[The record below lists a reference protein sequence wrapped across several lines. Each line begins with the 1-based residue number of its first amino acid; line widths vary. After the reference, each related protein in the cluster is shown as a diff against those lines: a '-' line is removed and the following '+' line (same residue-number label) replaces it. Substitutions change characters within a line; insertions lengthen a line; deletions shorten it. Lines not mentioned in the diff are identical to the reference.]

1 MAPGTSRIA
10 RPPEPSAQADSP
22 AAATPRRWSHLLRR
36 FTPERLALTVFT
48 LAVVAALAAPLV
60 EVVLRSFQQQAGFA
74 GATWS
79 TANYRQLSGSQ
90 ILKSAENSAI
100 IAIGATA
107 VATVLGVALAW
118 LVARTDLPFRRA
130 FTVLNL
136 IPFFLS
142 PLIGSIAWTYLG
154 DPRVGLINT
163 AARSI
168 GLDHGTLLNIYSLYG
183 IILVLGLFL
192 TPFVMLLC
200 GAAFRQ
206 MDSSLEHAAQ
216 ASGAGTWRTT
226 VRVTLP
232 LAAPTIVAAAFLV
245 FVLAVEDL
253 SVPLVLGYSSGIR
266 TLSTQIYDAVQNFP
280 PDYNFGAALGCV
292 MMVFTAT
299 CLLIQRRVLRNRG
312 YVTVAGRASSQAA
325 LRLGRG
331 RWVAFAAELVY
342 LLVAAVAPVGVLA
355 VVAFSQRWTG
365 RIDLSQLTLHNF
377 TALFAAGSTAKSA
390 FLNSLELSV
399 LCACAVVAVSVVVV
413 YALERARITGR
424 RLIEVCLTVP
434 VAVPGLA
441 LAVGLLTLLL
451 HSPLFGTLWIIGLAY
466 IVRYLSLAHRS
477 VSAAFGAVS
486 HELEEAARL
495 SGAAWFAYARRV
507 LLPLLRP
514 GLTAGWLLTFLTFM
528 KELPMSALLQTTG
541 TQTLSVA
548 LLNSVSFD
556 TPGEAAAFT
565 LLQAALLLLVAGA
578 FWAVATRGDDDMANL
593 AVGM

>member
-1 MAPGTSRIA
+1 MASGTSRIA
-10 RPPEPSAQADSP
+10 RPPGPPAQADSSAGAP
-22 AAATPRRWSHLLRR
+22 ARRWSQLRAR
-36 FTPERLALTVFT
+36 FTPERLALTLFT
-48 LAVVAALAAPLV
+48 LAVVAAIAAPLV
-60 EVVLRSFQQQAGFA
+60 EVVLRSFQQQTGLV
-74 GATWS
+74 GSTWS

-90 ILKSAENSAI
+90 ILKSAENSAV
-100 IAIGATA
+100 IAVGTTA
-107 VATVLGVALAW
+107 IATVIGVALAW

-154 DPRVGLINT
+154 DPRVGLINRV
-163 AARSI
+163 ARSI
-168 GLDHGTLLNIYSLYG
+168 GLDGGTLFNIYSLYG
-183 IILVLGLFL
+183 IIIVLGLFL
-192 TPFVMLLC
+192 SPFVMLLC

-266 TLSTQIYDAVQNFP
+266 TLSTQIYDAIQNFP
-280 PDYNFGAALGCV
+280 PNYNFAAALGCV
-292 MMVFTAT
+292 MMVFTAL
-299 CLLIQRRVLRNRG
+299 CLWIQRRVLRNRG
-312 YVTVAGRASSQAA
+312 YVTVAGRASRQAA

-331 RWVAFAAELVY
+331 RWVAFAAEVLY
-342 LLVAAVAPVGVLA
+342 LLVAAVAPVGILA

-365 RIDLSQLTLHNF
+365 RIDLGQLTLHNF
-377 TALFAAGSTAKSA
+377 SALFGSGSTAPGA
-390 FLNSLELSV
+390 FVHSLELSA
-399 LCACAVVAVSVVVV
+399 LSACVVVAVSVVVV

-424 RLIEVCLTVP
+424 RLFEVCLTVP

-441 LAVGLLTLLL
+441 LAVGMLTLLL

-486 HELEEAARL
+486 PELEEAARL
-495 SGAAWFAYARRV
+495 SGAAWFAYTRRV

-548 LLNSVSFD
+548 LLNGISFD
-556 TPGEAAAFT
+556 SPGEAAAFT
-565 LLQAALLLLVAGA
+565 LLQAALLLVVAGA
-578 FWAVATRGDDDMANL
+578 FWAVATRGDDDVASL
-593 AVGM
+593 AVGL